1 MRTLTSFDA
10 PRRHFLRETACGLS
24 TVALANLL
32 AEDECTAAN
41 AANQPSAP
49 KAPHHRPTAK
59 NVIFLFMA
67 GAPSQLDL
75 FTPKAK
81 LKEFH
86 GQRIPASF
94 VEGLDDSLIKGSARV
109 FASPRKFQK
118 YGECGMDFSDYLPH
132 LAGCADQ
139 LCMIRSMTTDVS
151 NHHPGQLLMNCGVPT
166 FGLPSMGSWVT
177 YGLGSTSR
185 NMPAFMVLLS
195 RNGAGDLGGQALWDS
210 AFLPCCPSRHSGVFC
225 ASSRHFPVRDSARF
239 QSSFPCEAVNR
250 RCDDGGMTSTTRI
263 QKKYDHRLRELVR
276 STGAV
281 EHAIQLGVPR
291 STAHGCSHRRRPQ
304 VARTRA
310 ENSRMS

>member
-1 MRTLTSFDA
+1 MRTSTSFDA

-24 TVALANLL
+24 TVALADLL

-41 AANQPSAP
+41 AANRPSAP

-151 NHHPGQLLMNCGVPT
+151 NHHPGQRNRSRGV
-166 FGLPSMGSWVT
+166 G
-177 YGLGSTSR
+177 
-185 NMPAFMVLLS
+185 
-195 RNGAGDLGGQALWDS
+195 
-210 AFLPCCPSRHSGVFC
+210 
-225 ASSRHFPVRDSARF
+225 
-239 QSSFPCEAVNR
+239 
-250 RCDDGGMTSTTRI
+250 
-263 QKKYDHRLRELVR
+263 
-276 STGAV
+276 
-281 EHAIQLGVPR
+281 
-291 STAHGCSHRRRPQ
+291 
-304 VARTRA
+304 
-310 ENSRMS
+310 